1 MYLNDIEY
9 KKQNTKIGIVLLIFF
24 GASSIV
30 SLVLGILQAVGEIF
44 TDSVAY
50 EVAYELAYSAL
61 YFCMFFIPMLFYK
74 KFDKEYSF
82 SQMPCKFKFSRHFP
96 LLLLGALAINYVA
109 SYINAVI
116 IAIFGLDMSSLMLVE
131 YPNGYHAYHFVL
143 DTIKIAI
150 IPAFCEELLF
160 RGLILDRLSRFGRA
174 KAIFISALLFALMHQ
189 NVGQLLYTFILGLVL
204 GYIVV
209 ESGSIWGAIVV
220 HFVNNF
226 TQVIMNAVMYTQ
238 HEARANFIIATFELV
253 IVLLGAAAVIYYYF
267 RHGRKKLNDPEW
279 LFYTENELSY
289 GTAIKG
295 FFRPTMIIFIALSVL
310 SMIAMAVMMLL
321 I

>member
-1 MYLNDIEY
+1 MYLNNIEY
-9 KKQNTKIGIVLLIFF
+9 KKQNTKIGIILLIFF
-24 GASSIV
+24 GASTIV
-30 SLVLGILQAVGEIF
+30 SFALAILQAIGQIF
-44 TDSVAY
+44 ADSIVY
-50 EVAYELAYSAL
+50 EVVYELAYSGL

-74 KFDKEYSF
+74 KLDKEYSF

-96 LLLLGALAINYVA
+96 LILLGALAINYLAAYVN
-109 SYINAVI
+109 SII
-116 IAIFGLDMSSLMLVE
+116 IAMLGFDMSSLLIEE
-131 YPNGYHAYHFVL
+131 YPNGYHAYHFAL

-150 IPAFCEELLF
+150 IPAFCEEFLF

-189 NVGQLLYTFILGLVL
+189 NIGQIFYTFILGLVL

-209 ESGSIWGAIVV
+209 ESGSIWGAIVL

-238 HEARANFIIATFELV
+238 HEARANFIIATMELI
-253 IVLLGAAAVIYYYF
+253 IVVVGVAAAIYYYF

-279 LFYTENELSY
+279 LFYTEKELSY

-295 FFRPTMIIFIALSVL
+295 FFRPTIIIFIALSAI
-310 SMIAMAVMMLL
+310 SMGAMLFLL
-321 I
+321 